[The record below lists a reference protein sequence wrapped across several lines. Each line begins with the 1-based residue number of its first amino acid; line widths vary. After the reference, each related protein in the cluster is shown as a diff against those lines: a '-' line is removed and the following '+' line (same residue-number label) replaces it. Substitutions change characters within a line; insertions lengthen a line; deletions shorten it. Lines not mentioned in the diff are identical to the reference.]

1 MKKKTSAKQI
11 LAIIAIVILV
21 GLYLSTLVFALMSS
35 PIADTLLKI
44 SLLSTLGVRIV
55 LYLILMFF
63 RLTIRES
70 KPEDKVNA
78 NEEDDPYTEDDFKNS

>member
-35 PIADTLLKI
+35 PIADTLLKM
-44 SLLSTLGVRIV
+44 SLLSTLGVPIV
-55 LYLILMFF
+55 LYLLLMFF
-63 RLTIRES
+63 RLTKRES
-70 KPEDKVNA
+70 KPEDKVYA

>member
-44 SLLSTLGVRIV
+44 SLLSTLGVPIV
-55 LYLILMFF
+55 LYLLLMFF
-63 RLTIRES
+63 RLTKRES
-70 KPEDKVNA
+70 KPEDKVYA

>member
-44 SLLSTLGVRIV
+44 SLLSTLGVPIV
-55 LYLILMFF
+55 PYLLLMFF
-63 RLTIRES
+63 RLTKRES
-70 KPEDKVNA
+70 KPEDKVYA